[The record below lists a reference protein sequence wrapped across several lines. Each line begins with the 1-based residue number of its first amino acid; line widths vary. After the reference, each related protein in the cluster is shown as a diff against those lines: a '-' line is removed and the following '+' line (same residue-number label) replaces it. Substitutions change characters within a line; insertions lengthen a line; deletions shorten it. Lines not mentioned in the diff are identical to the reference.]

1 MHHDAEAHCIPI
13 WAAERDPRITRI
25 GRFVRCTRIDELP
38 QLINVLRGDMSI
50 VLVRQTDAVGAIR
63 DRAPFGTSRHIA
75 AEWPLT
81 PIIWKVSLSFRSG

>member
-13 WAAERDPRITRI
+13 WAAERDPRIMRI

-50 VLVRQTDAVGAIR
+50 VLVRQTGAVGAIR
-63 DRAPFGTSRHIA
+63 DRAPVG
-75 AEWPLT
+75 
-81 PIIWKVSLSFRSG
+81 